1 MTVPSPQ
8 GITFLLNDEPHSV
21 GVVPP
26 TLTLLRYL
34 REYQDLTGTKEG
46 CAEGDCG
53 ACTVVVGQR
62 QGDSLALKTLNACIA
77 YLPTLHGKAIYT
89 VEYLNRD
96 GTAHPV
102 QQAMVDCHGSQ
113 CGFCTPGFV
122 MSLWQHYETHLDA
135 GDSSRAKLANDLSG
149 NLCRCTGYRPILDA
163 GEKMFSLPE
172 VRFDFDAAKARLDAL
187 PDMALSYETAA
198 GRYHAPNSLDALLQL
213 RHELPDSTLLAGGT
227 DVGLWTNK
235 QFRDLGTIIYTLSVP
250 ELHEVSISADHI
262 TIGAA
267 VSLTEA
273 YEAVC
278 ADYPQLTELRDRF
291 ASLPIRNAGT
301 LGGNVANGSPIG
313 DSAPWLIALG
323 AEVVLSSVS
332 GERTIPLESLYT
344 GYMQQSRKPD
354 EILRAIIIPR
364 PRKGQRFHCWKVSKR
379 YDSDISAVCG
389 AFSLLVEDDEITEAR
404 VAFGCMAATSAR
416 ATGCEAELLGQ
427 PWTGSTVD
435 KAMQALDQD
444 YTPMSDMRATS
455 TYRQTLARN
464 LLYRFYL
471 LTGSDSGCEDEQS
484 LRAFSL
490 AEVNA

>member
-34 REYQDLTGTKEG
+34 REYLDLTGTKEG

-53 ACTVVVGQR
+53 ACTVVVGER

-89 VEYLNRD
+89 VEFLNRD

-122 MSLWQHYETHLDA
+122 MSLWQHYETHLDT

-187 PDMALSYETAA
+187 PDVALSYETSA
-198 GRYHAPNSLDALLQL
+198 GSYHAPDSLDALLQL

-250 ELHEVSISADHI
+250 ELHQISISDEHI

-323 AEVVLSSVS
+323 ADVVLSSVS
-332 GERTIPLESLYT
+332 GERSIALESLYT

-354 EILRAIIIPR
+354 EILSAIIIPR
-364 PRKGQRFHCWKVSKR
+364 PREGQRFHCWKVSKR
-379 YDSDISAVCG
+379 YDSDISAVCA
-389 AFSLLVEDDEITEAR
+389 AFSLMVEDDEITEAR
-404 VAFGCMAATSAR
+404 VAFGGMAATTAR